1 MTNEALRTIL
11 PVAGWGEERIRE
23 VKITGG
29 ADPILPTPFRIGE
42 TSAAALAAVGLAV
55 SDLWALRTGRRQEIE
70 LDTRQATAS
79 LRSGHYL
86 KMDGADVSTERNTIM
101 GVYPARN
108 GRWSYL
114 HCNFPNHRGAALSVL
129 GVPEDRE
136 AVRKAV
142 AQWDALELEEA
153 IIAAKGAGG
162 MVRTMDEWAKHPQA
176 AAIASLPLME
186 IVKIGESAP
195 EKLPD
200 GSRPLS
206 GTRVL
211 DLTRVLAGPTCARTL
226 AEHGADVLKI
236 TGAHLPNIGYQ
247 EYDTGHG
254 KLSAHL
260 DLREPK
266 DLETLRGLVREA
278 DVFSQGYRPGT
289 LGQRGLSPEALA
301 KLRPGII
308 FVSLCA
314 FGHVG
319 PWASRRGFDTV
330 VQTVSGITSRQG
342 ELFPG
347 AAPGPQ
353 FYPVSAID
361 YLTGYFMAFG
371 AIVALARRAREGGS
385 WLVRISL
392 AQTGRWLVDRGEV
405 PQAQLNGVP
414 KEFTADELAR
424 WSTETETPRGRL
436 GHLTPIVEPC
446 DPPLGRVAR
455 QPRLDCGID
464 RGAVGDAQ
472 IVGEKARVGAQ
483 FRHGERIDKALIGL
497 LLARRQR
504 DLAVL
509 GAEHAVGRDDRVIVA
524 GARRLLAGRQVIG
537 GEKRE
542 QAQQTVVET
551 GA

>member
-1 MTNEALRTIL
+1 MTNDSLRTIL
-11 PVAGWGEERIRE
+11 AVAGWPDERARE
-23 VKITGG
+23 VEITGG
-29 ADPILPTPFRIGE
+29 TDPILPTPFRIGE

-55 SDLWALRTGRRQEIE
+55 SDLWMLRSGRRQSIAV
-70 LDTRQATAS
+70 DARQATAS

-86 KMDGADVSTERNTIM
+86 KMDGAHVSTERNTIM
-101 GVYPARN
+101 GVYPAKS

-114 HCNFPNHRGAALSVL
+114 HCNFPNHRAAALSVL

-136 AVRKAV
+136 AVCKAV

-176 AAIASLPLME
+176 AAIATLPLIE
-186 IVKIGESAP
+186 IVKIGDGAP
-195 EKLPD
+195 QKLPD
-200 GSRPLS
+200 GDRPLS
-206 GTRVL
+206 GIRVL

-260 DLREPK
+260 DLREAK
-266 DLETLRGLVREA
+266 DVEILKSLARET

-289 LGQRGLSPEALA
+289 LGARGFSPEALA
-301 KLRPGII
+301 KLRPGIV

-330 VQTVSGITSRQG
+330 VQTVSGITNRQG

-361 YLTGYFMAFG
+361 YLTGYLMAFG
-371 AIVALARRAREGGS
+371 AMVALARRAREGGS

-392 AQTGRWLVDRGEV
+392 AQTGRWLVGRGQV
-405 PQAQLNGVP
+405 LDALLKDIP
-414 KEFTADELAR
+414 KEFTPDELER
-424 WSTETETPRGRL
+424 WSITSDTPVGRL
-436 GHLTPIVEPC
+436 RHLGPVLRMAETAPRWARPSV
-446 DPPLGRVAR
+446 PLGYNEPVWPTRA
-455 QPRLDCGID
+455 
-464 RGAVGDAQ
+464 A
-472 IVGEKARVGAQ
+472 
-483 FRHGERIDKALIGL
+483 
-497 LLARRQR
+497 
-504 DLAVL
+504 
-509 GAEHAVGRDDRVIVA
+509 
-524 GARRLLAGRQVIG
+524 
-537 GEKRE
+537 
-542 QAQQTVVET
+542 
-551 GA
+551 

>member
-1 MTNEALRTIL
+1 MTNDALRTIF
-11 PVAGWGEERIRE
+11 PIAGWSEDRARAVE
-23 VKITGG
+23 ITGDT
-29 ADPILPTPFRIGE
+29 DPILPTPFHIGE

-55 SDLWALRTGRRQEIE
+55 SDVWQLRTGRRQDVAV
-70 LDTRQATAS
+70 DTRQATAS
-79 LRSGHYL
+79 LRSGHY
-86 KMDGADVSTERNTIM
+86 MTMEGAPVSTERNTIM
-101 GVYPARN
+101 GTYPAKN

-114 HCNFPNHRGAALSVL
+114 HCNFPNHRAAALSVL

-142 AQWDALELEEA
+142 AKWDALALEEA
-153 IIAAKGAGG
+153 IIAANGAGG
-162 MVRTMDEWAKHPQA
+162 MVRAMDEWAKHPHA

-186 IVKIGESAP
+186 IIKIGDSAP

-200 GSRPLS
+200 GDRPLA
-206 GTRVL
+206 GIRVL

-236 TGAHLPNIGYQ
+236 TAVHLPNIGYQ

-289 LGQRGLSPEALA
+289 LGQRGLSPVALA
-301 KLRPGII
+301 KLRPGIV

-314 FGHVG
+314 FSHVG

-330 VQTVSGITSRQG
+330 VQTVSGITARQG

-361 YLTGYFMAFG
+361 YLTGYLMAFG
-371 AIVALARRAREGGS
+371 ALVAL
-385 WLVRISL
+385 V
-392 AQTGRWLVDRGEV
+392 
-405 PQAQLNGVP
+405 
-414 KEFTADELAR
+414 
-424 WSTETETPRGRL
+424 
-436 GHLTPIVEPC
+436 
-446 DPPLGRVAR
+446 
-455 QPRLDCGID
+455 
-464 RGAVGDAQ
+464 
-472 IVGEKARVGAQ
+472 
-483 FRHGERIDKALIGL
+483 
-497 LLARRQR
+497 
-504 DLAVL
+504 
-509 GAEHAVGRDDRVIVA
+509 
-524 GARRLLAGRQVIG
+524 
-537 GEKRE
+537 
-542 QAQQTVVET
+542 
-551 GA
+551 